1 MARQA
6 ATVASGPRRRSQGRR
21 RRLSAD
27 ERRQVLLRAALGVF
41 AAHGYEAAAT
51 KEIARAAGVSEAL
64 IYAHFPSKQAL
75 HAAVLESQ
83 SAELLGHLA
92 AATAEDAPDDG
103 TLFRLGL
110 DAILRFAEENEVAWR
125 MLFRDA
131 PADRSLAQAQR
142 RVQNETTE
150 AIAALLAERC
160 DFRLPEDMPPELA
173 VSAIAALLKGALDG
187 LVNWWFDRPE
197 FDRGQLVSL
206 MMEVV
211 WTGLDR
217 MRR

>member
-41 AAHGYEAAAT
+41 AARGYEAAGT

-75 HAAVLESQ
+75 HAAVLGSQ

-92 AATAEDAPDDG
+92 AATAEDGPDDG

-160 DFRLPEDMPPELA
+160 DFRLPEGMPPELA
-173 VSAIAALLKGALDG
+173 VSAIAALL
-187 LVNWWFDRPE
+187 
-197 FDRGQLVSL
+197 
-206 MMEVV
+206 
-211 WTGLDR
+211 
-217 MRR
+217 